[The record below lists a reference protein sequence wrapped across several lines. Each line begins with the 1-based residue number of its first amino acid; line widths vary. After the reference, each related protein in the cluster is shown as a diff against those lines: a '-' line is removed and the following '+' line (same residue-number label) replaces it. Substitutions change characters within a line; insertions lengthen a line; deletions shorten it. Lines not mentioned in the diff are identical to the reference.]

1 MFINDR
7 IVIRRLNQP
16 RTQGR
21 RHAGTQARRDAG
33 TQRRKQARTQERA
46 HASTRAGVHAH
57 VHAHAHAHGEL
68 TDGDVTNEKKEFRSV
83 AIQASV
89 EIL

>member
-1 MFINDR
+1 MFINENR

-16 RTQGR
+16 RTQAR
-21 RHAGTQARRDAG
+21 RHAGTQGRRHAG
-33 TQRRKQARTQERA
+33 A
-46 HASTRAGVHAH
+46 HASTRAGVHAR